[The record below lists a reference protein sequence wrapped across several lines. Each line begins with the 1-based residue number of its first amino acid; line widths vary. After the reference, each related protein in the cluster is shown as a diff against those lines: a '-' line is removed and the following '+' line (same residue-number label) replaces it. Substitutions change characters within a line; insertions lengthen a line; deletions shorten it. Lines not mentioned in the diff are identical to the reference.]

1 MAWGP
6 GILSFVVAFV
16 AVRLLLGPLARFA
29 LDQPTERSLHER
41 PVPRTGGVAVLLGIA
56 SAVALLQGAYWLP
69 LALALVL
76 AALSLVDDLRDM
88 PTPVRLIAHLTAA
101 AVLVG
106 SALWPAHPLE
116 VVLLVLAITWITNLY
131 NFMDGS
137 DGLAGGMALIGFGT
151 YALAAY
157 VAGDAVLAA
166 LCVAVAAAAAAFL
179 VHNFPPARIFLGDVG
194 SIPLGFLA
202 GALGLLGW
210 REGLWPLWFPVLV
223 FGPFIGDATITLLRR
238 LARRERVW
246 QAHRDHYYQRLV
258 RMGFGHR
265 GTALIG
271 YAAMAGCAGMALFGR
286 TQPLVVQ
293 VFGFLAS
300 FAALGIVGAWIELRW
315 SRFNP
320 AAGAC
325 ACAASLSSCTTWPRP
340 RSPGWRRS
348 GCAST
353 STSRRNTRRSCWNG
367 CPGSRWSTPPCSWSW
382 ACTGACG
389 ATPAFPICSASS
401 PPSAS
406 ARSPYRQ
413 CSAFSASTS
422 PFRAARIC
430 SRRSSWHWLWVE
442 TGSPTAPGRK
452 GACCRS

>member
-6 GILSFVVAFV
+6 GILSFCIAFV
-16 AVRLLLGPLARFA
+16 AARLLLGPFAGFA
-29 LDQPTERSLHER
+29 LDQPNERSLHER
-41 PVPRTGGVAVLLGIA
+41 PVPRTGGIAVLAGIA
-56 SAVALLQGAYWLP
+56 GAVVLLKGAYWLP

-202 GALGLLGW
+202 GGLGLLGW
-210 REGLWPLWFPVLV
+210 GKGLWPLWFPVLV
-223 FGPFIGDATITLLRR
+223 FGPFIGDATFTLLRR

-265 GTALIG
+265 GTAVVG
-271 YAAMAGCAGMALFGR
+271 YLVMAACAAVAFFGR
-286 TQPLVVQ
+286 TEPPIIQILA
-293 VFGFLAS
+293 FLA
-300 FAALGIVGAWIELRW
+300 AAAGLGIIAAWVDLRW
-315 SRFNP
+315 SRFDK
-320 AAGAC
+320 AA
-325 ACAASLSSCTTWPRP
+325 
-340 RSPGWRRS
+340 
-348 GCAST
+348 
-353 STSRRNTRRSCWNG
+353 
-367 CPGSRWSTPPCSWSW
+367 
-382 ACTGACG
+382 
-389 ATPAFPICSASS
+389 
-401 PPSAS
+401 
-406 ARSPYRQ
+406 
-413 CSAFSASTS
+413 
-422 PFRAARIC
+422 
-430 SRRSSWHWLWVE
+430 
-442 TGSPTAPGRK
+442 
-452 GACCRS
+452 

>member
-1 MAWGP
+1 MAWEP

-16 AVRLLLGPLARFA
+16 AARLLLGPFAGFA
-29 LDQPTERSLHER
+29 LDQPNERSLHER
-41 PVPRTGGVAVLLGIA
+41 PVPRTGGIAVLAGIA
-56 SAVALLQGAYWLP
+56 SAVVLLKGAYWLP
-69 LALALVL
+69 LALTLVL

-116 VVLLVLAITWITNLY
+116 VVLLVLAIAWITNLY

-166 LCVAVAAAAAAFL
+166 LCVAIAAAAAAFL

-202 GALGLLGW
+202 GGLGLLGW
-210 REGLWPLWFPVLV
+210 GKGLWPLWFPVLV
-223 FGPFIGDATITLLRR
+223 FGPFIGDATLTLLRR

-265 GTALIG
+265 GTAVVG
-271 YAAMAGCAGMALFGR
+271 YLVMAACAAVALFGR
-286 TQPLVVQ
+286 TEPPIIQI
-293 VFGFLAS
+293 LAS
-300 FAALGIVGAWIELRW
+300 LAVAAGLGVIAAWVDLRW
-315 SRFNP
+315 SRFDK
-320 AAGAC
+320 AA
-325 ACAASLSSCTTWPRP
+325 
-340 RSPGWRRS
+340 
-348 GCAST
+348 
-353 STSRRNTRRSCWNG
+353 
-367 CPGSRWSTPPCSWSW
+367 
-382 ACTGACG
+382 
-389 ATPAFPICSASS
+389 
-401 PPSAS
+401 
-406 ARSPYRQ
+406 
-413 CSAFSASTS
+413 
-422 PFRAARIC
+422 
-430 SRRSSWHWLWVE
+430 
-442 TGSPTAPGRK
+442 
-452 GACCRS
+452 